1 LIKVISN
8 EQVRLIDKQTIE
20 RQGISSDD
28 LMEKAAK
35 ACAERLLESFEPGI
49 SFAIFCGKGNNG
61 GDGLAIA
68 RILWQRGKNGFCLYR
83 RRYRNGLSRLSTKLS
98 TAHGTKKRSCC

>member
-1 LIKVISN
+1 MIKVISN

-68 RILWQRGKNGFCLYR
+68 RILWQRGKTVSVYIVEDTGTASADFQLNFQ
-83 RRYRNGLSRLSTKLS
+83 RLTEL
-98 TAHGTKKRSCC
+98 KRSCC